1 MQLED
6 VGRVVEIERQI
17 YQFPWSP
24 GNFTD
29 SLHAGYNCW
38 INQQS
43 AEITGYGVM
52 MLAAG
57 EAHLLNLGIA
67 TEWQGRGLGREA
79 LGT

>member
-1 MQLED
+1 MNAVLLPTPQPTSIYRPMQLED

-38 INQQS
+38 INQQ
-43 AEITGYGVM
+43 A
-52 MLAAG
+52 
-57 EAHLLNLGIA
+57 
-67 TEWQGRGLGREA
+67 QR
-79 LGT
+79 